1 MYNYYINSITNGEG
15 KMMIL
20 KARKWGNSLGI
31 VIPKNVVKEL
41 KLKDKQDVLAEI
53 MPKESPLKELFGS
66 VKLSK
71 PTEQL
76 LKEIRGKESKYI

>member
-1 MYNYYINSITNGEG
+1 
-15 KMMIL
+15 MIL
-20 KARKWGNSLGI
+20 SKTRKWGSSLGV
-31 VIPKNVVKEL
+31 VIPKDVVKEL
-41 KLKDKQDVLAEI
+41 KLRENQDVVIDI
-53 MPKESPLKELFGS
+53 MPKENPLKELFGS

>member
-1 MYNYYINSITNGEG
+1 
-15 KMMIL
+15 MIIS
-20 KARKWGNSLGI
+20 KTRKWGSSLGVI
-31 VIPKNVVKEL
+31 IPKEVVKEH
-41 KLKDKQDVLAEI
+41 KLRENQEI
-53 MPKESPLKELFGS
+53 IIEVKPKENPLKELFGS

>member
-1 MYNYYINSITNGEG
+1 
-15 KMMIL
+15 MIM
-20 KARKWGNSLGI
+20 KTRKWGSSLGI
-31 VIPKNVVKEL
+31 VIPKKVAKEL
-41 KLKDKQDVLAEI
+41 KIRENQDVI
-53 MPKESPLKELFGS
+53 VDIKPKDNPLKEFFGS

>member
-1 MYNYYINSITNGEG
+1 
-15 KMMIL
+15 MIIS

-31 VIPKNVVKEL
+31 ILPKNIVKEL
-41 KLKDKQDVLAEI
+41 KIKENQELVIDVK
-53 MPKESPLKELFGS
+53 PKENPLKELFGS

-76 LKEIRGKESKYI
+76 LKEVRGKESKYI

>member
-1 MYNYYINSITNGEG
+1 
-15 KMMIL
+15 MIIS
-20 KARKWGNSLGI
+20 KTRKWGSSLGVI
-31 VIPKNVVKEL
+31 IPKDVVKQL
-41 KLKDKQDVLAEI
+41 KIRENQEVYLEI
-53 MPKESPLKELFGS
+53 KPKENPLKELFGS

>member
-1 MYNYYINSITNGEG
+1 
-15 KMMIL
+15 MIIS
-20 KARKWGNSLGI
+20 KTRKWGSSLGVI
-31 VIPKNVVKEL
+31 IPKNVVKEL
-41 KLKDKQDVLAEI
+41 KLKEDQDVVI
-53 MPKESPLKELFGS
+53 DIRPKENPLKELFGS

>member
-1 MYNYYINSITNGEG
+1 
-15 KMMIL
+15 MIIS
-20 KARKWGNSLGI
+20 KTRKWGSSLG
-31 VIPKNVVKEL
+31 VINPKDVVKEL
-41 KLKDKQDVLAEI
+41 KIRENQEVYLEIKPKDN
-53 MPKESPLKELFGS
+53 PLKELFGS

>member
-1 MYNYYINSITNGEG
+1 
-15 KMMIL
+15 MIIS
-20 KARKWGNSLGI
+20 KTRKWGSSIGI
-31 VIPKNVVKEL
+31 VIPKKVAEEL
-41 KLKDKQDVLAEI
+41 KIRENQEVIVDIKPKDN
-53 MPKESPLKELFGS
+53 PLKELFGS

>member
-1 MYNYYINSITNGEG
+1 
-15 KMMIL
+15 MIIS
-20 KARKWGNSLGI
+20 KTRKWGSSLGVI
-31 VIPKNVVKEL
+31 IPKEVVKEL
-41 KLKDKQDVLAEI
+41 KLRENQEIIIDVK
-53 MPKESPLKELFGS
+53 PKENPLKELFGS